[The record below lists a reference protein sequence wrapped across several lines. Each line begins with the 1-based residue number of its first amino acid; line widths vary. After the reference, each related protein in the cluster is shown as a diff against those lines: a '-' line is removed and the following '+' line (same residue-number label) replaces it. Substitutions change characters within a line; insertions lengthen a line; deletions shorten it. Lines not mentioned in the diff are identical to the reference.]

1 MNPNINNPN
10 VPEIDW
16 KSTTSILCEHC
27 EKETFTEAL
36 MLRQVSALLS
46 KTGKAG
52 IAPIQVFACVA
63 CGGVN
68 QQFLPPEL
76 RKNQIKLV

>member
-1 MNPNINNPN
+1 
-10 VPEIDW
+10 
-16 KSTTSILCEHC
+16 
-27 EKETFTEAL
+27 